1 MPNNEP
7 QYWLWV
13 IRPEYYD
20 QVESA
25 SGWSCHKDTKK
36 GDLIFVW
43 RAKKKHDIAYL
54 LQASSDSEP
63 DPSWDYACNYR
74 VLYEFKNRVD
84 LKDLRTMTLFLKDGP
99 PIPEIF
105 RGEAIRYR

>member
-1 MPNNEP
+1 MEMSQKEP

-25 SGWSCHKDTKK
+25 TGWSCHKDTKK
-36 GDLIFVW
+36 GDQILMW

-54 LQASSDSEP
+54 LQATSNSEP
-63 DPSWDYACNYR
+63 DPKWDYMCEYQ
-74 VLYEFKNRVD
+74 VLHAFKNPVD
-84 LKDLRTMTLFLKDGP
+84 IKRLSV
-99 PIPEIF
+99 
-105 RGEAIRYR
+105 